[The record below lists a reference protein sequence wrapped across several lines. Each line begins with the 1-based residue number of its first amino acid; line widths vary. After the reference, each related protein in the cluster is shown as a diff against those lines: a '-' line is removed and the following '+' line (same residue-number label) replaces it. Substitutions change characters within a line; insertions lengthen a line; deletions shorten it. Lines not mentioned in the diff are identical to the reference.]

1 MTGYGKAGIE
11 KDGLSLFIE
20 VKTLNSKGL
29 DVHLRIP
36 KGLSA
41 QEAEIR
47 NKIAEVL
54 QRGKVQLSLDLEFNS
69 EEGKGVS
76 INEKQFKH
84 YFHKLESLARELNAG
99 EADLF
104 KLALQM
110 PGVFE
115 SPDEE
120 EQVEAVWPLV
130 LQTMQNALHHCDDF
144 RMDEGRQLELSLRKN
159 ILSIRT
165 ELEEVKNQDQVR
177 VTDIRKRLKSAFEQ
191 WESKEKM
198 DENRFEQ
205 ELIYYLEKLDINEE
219 KVRLHS
225 HLEYFE
231 EMLALPESQGKKLQF
246 ISQEIGREIN
256 TIGSKANDAT
266 IQKRVVQMKDDL
278 EQIKEQLAN
287 VL

>member
-11 KDGLSLFIE
+11 KDGLSLLIE

-36 KGLSA
+36 KGISA
-41 QEAEIR
+41 REAEIR

-54 QRGKVQLSLDLEFNS
+54 QRGKVQLSLDLDFNS
-69 EEGKGVS
+69 DDGAAVV
-76 INEKQFKH
+76 INERLFKR
-84 YFHKLESLARELNAG
+84 YFQYLESLAKELNASG
-99 EADLF
+99 TDLF
-104 KLALQM
+104 KLALEM
-110 PGVFE
+110 PGVYE

-120 EQVEAVWPLV
+120 EQLEAVWPLV
-130 LQTMQNALHHCDDF
+130 SQTLHDALHHCDQF
-144 RMDEGRQLELSLRKN
+144 RRDEGRQLEMSLRNN
-159 ILSIRT
+159 IGSIRS
-165 ELEEVKNQDQVR
+165 ELEEIKNQDQTR
-177 VTDIRKRLKSAFEQ
+177 LTDIRKRLKAAFDQ
-191 WESKEKM
+191 WESKEKV

-225 HLEYFE
+225 HLNYFE
-231 EMLALPESQGKKLQF
+231 EMLELPESQGKKLQF

-256 TIGSKANDAT
+256 TIGSKANDAS